1 VRVSGRVGARKG
13 PDDEV
18 SPDARRHGTLCY
30 SVRACS
36 HAVMTPPYTE
46 ACPAD
51 STPALPGPASA
62 LAAPPP
68 DVQSLLDS
76 EASPLVLYFD
86 AQRALACAS
95 SQRDWPQLWRLARA
109 AG

>member
-1 VRVSGRVGARKG
+1 
-13 PDDEV
+13 
-18 SPDARRHGTLCY
+18 
-30 SVRACS
+30 
-36 HAVMTPPYTE
+36 MTPLHADTR
-46 ACPAD
+46 PAD
-51 STPALPGPASA
+51 PTPALPGFAGA

-76 EASPLVLYFD
+76 EASPLALYFD

-109 AG
+109 AE